1 MSITRRKDGRAMKT
15 VTINGKKK
23 TFYSSEPND
32 KKAEKDIL
40 QQILTYDQKQEFE
53 KHNFLSLAEAML
65 ERKERSVGYNSIV
78 CYQMAL
84 KHLERF
90 YKYNIEDITPSML
103 QNLLDDMA
111 LQKYSFSAIS
121 KTRTTFGMILNY
133 AILQDIPI
141 TNFMKSIQTPK
152 NAQKGHVTSPD
163 DLVIETIINNS
174 TSLDFGLWA
183 MMLLCTGL
191 RRGELAAIRKKDID
205 FDEDLISVTQTVVY
219 VSNQPHIKSTPK
231 SESGIRTAPILNI
244 LKPLLHKHCSGLK
257 PDEFIFG
264 KEKPLTK
271 TQLIKRWDKYCKT
284 IGHNFNM
291 HQLRHAH
298 AKLLYKAGIDPK
310 TMQKLLGHADFSTTM
325 NIYTDFAEE
334 VTAASVEKLNDYTRS
349 TYLS

>member
-15 VTINGKKK
+15 VRINGKPK
-23 TFYSSEPND
+23 TFYSKEPND

-40 QQILTYDQKQEFE
+40 QQILAYDQKQEFT
-53 KHNFLSLAEAML
+53 KHNFLSLAESML
-65 ERKERSVGYNSIV
+65 DRKERSVGYNSIV
-78 CYQMAL
+78 CYRMAL

-133 AILQDIPI
+133 AILQDIPL

-163 DLVIETIINNS
+163 DLIIETIINNAS
-174 TSLDFGLWA
+174 SLDFGLWA

-191 RRGELAAIRKKDID
+191 RRGELAALRKKHID
-205 FDEDLISVTQTVVY
+205 FETDTISVTQTVVF
-219 VSNQPHIKSTPK
+219 VSNQPHIKDSPK

-244 LKPLLHKHCSGLK
+244 LKPLLKKHCEDLNR
-257 PDEFIFG
+257 DDFLFG

-271 TQLIKRWDKYCKT
+271 TQLIKRWDKYCKS

-334 VTAASVEKLNDYTRS
+334 VTSASVEKINLYTKNV
-349 TYLS
+349 YLS